1 MWLKLIH
8 LCICQDGVNIIVR
21 HDDTSEYS
29 CSVDRKVVRLRRVG
43 NGARSRATRETGNW
57 WRTRWHLLRTSTTT
71 DGALRISVSF
81 LSLDGCEKQT
91 LAWQVGEIAQFLRWA
106 IWHFRVITRCASYFT
121 TEPLFHGSKVVSNNL
136 RRIDK
141 ILYKIKEIN
150 AGLRV
155 GPELGIS
162 GPVTNLKHGISY
174 MCPTWHC
181 THARMHAT
189 PFRCDKCI

>member
-1 MWLKLIH
+1 MRPGSKKNRLTSSPALPSRIPSPGTSSSNVHGSFWIQDVSNGSFLRVRSKDMWLQLTH

-121 TEPLFHGSKVVSNNL
+121 TEPV
-136 RRIDK
+136 
-141 ILYKIKEIN
+141 IKQTTFPRFQ
-150 AGLRV
+150 GCL
-155 GPELGIS
+155 
-162 GPVTNLKHGISY
+162 
-174 MCPTWHC
+174 
-181 THARMHAT
+181 
-189 PFRCDKCI
+189 